1 MFIVILKLYKYSV
14 RYLYSF
20 MTSIYGWIASSI
32 TLIYKLP
39 QIYKLFKRKTS
50 DDISFPSLFVQS
62 IGYCFYIAHGVSMND
77 FPIITMG
84 SGALFQTLILIGMYF
99 YYSDYC
105 NVCGRRDGGGSDVVI

>member
-1 MFIVILKLYKYSV
+1 MVSV
-14 RYLYSF
+14 
-20 MTSIYGWIASSI
+20 YGWIASSI

-39 QIYKLFKRKTS
+39 QIYKLYKRKTS

-62 IGYCFYIAHGVSMND
+62 IGYCFYISHGVSMND

-84 SGALFQTLILIGMYF
+84 SGALFQTLILIVMYF

-105 NVCGRRDGGGSDVVI
+105 KVCGRDEGRGEVENVVI